1 MLLNIF
7 YIAIALLALSFSIF
21 IHELGHFIAAK
32 KRGLIADRFSIGFGP
47 RLFGW
52 KWRGTDFRISL
63 LPLGGYVSLPQLAD
77 MGRLEGGEEDENQ
90 DLPPISYADKMIVAV
105 MGAVFNIIFAFCLSL
120 ILWGVGREIILTTEV
135 NLVPKEILNHE
146 GTPVPGPAYAA
157 GIQEGDQVIT
167 IDGIKIRN
175 WGDIDNVIMT
185 GTQRDDSGRA
195 LAEIEVLRD
204 GETKRFTVHP
214 ELIDV
219 GIDSIRSIAVT
230 PGKGTDIIVLQVQ
243 ESMPAFEAGML
254 PGDKILALDGQAITS
269 SAFLSLYLDKHE
281 GGLIDVSVL
290 REEQEVVLPIEPRIA
305 KGETR
310 PRFGFAYG
318 YDIPT
323 VRVHLNP
330 VEQIVAMARQMKQT
344 LTALVSPKSDVKVG
358 NMSGPIGIVHGLT
371 AMARFGWID
380 LIWFLALI
388 NVNLAIFNVL
398 PIPVL
403 DGGHM
408 TFATYRKLTGRPVPR
423 RIMEG
428 SFTICIILLLSF
440 MLYVSYRDVLRVG
453 LDAGFIE
460 DKPNGTPPEV
470 TQPEKPETAET
481 SQIEDLTAG
490 DAENAETNNE

>member
-7 YIAIALLALSFSIF
+7 YIAIALFALGFSIF
-21 IHELGHFIAAK
+21 IHELGHFLAAK

-47 RLFGW
+47 RLCGW
-52 KWRGTDFRISL
+52 KWMGTDFRISL
-63 LPLGGYVSLPQLAD
+63 FPLGGYVSLPQLAD
-77 MGRLEGGEEDENQ
+77 MGRIEGGEEHEAD
-90 DLPPISYADKMIVAV
+90 DLPPISYTDKMIVAV

-120 ILWGVGREIILTTEV
+120 ILWGVGRDIVLSTQINV
-135 NLVPKEILNHE
+135 VPKEILNHA

-157 GIQEGDQVIT
+157 GIQEGDQIVT

-175 WGDIDNVIMT
+175 WRDIDNVIMT

-195 LAEIEVLRD
+195 LAEVEVLRD
-204 GETKRFTVHP
+204 GVIKRFTIHP

-219 GIDSIRSIAVT
+219 GIDSIRSIAVE
-230 PGKGTDIIVLQVQ
+230 PGRGTDIIVMQVQ

-254 PGDKILALDGQAITS
+254 PGDQILALDGQAVTS

-281 GGLIDVSVL
+281 GGLIDVSIL
-290 REEQEVVLPIEPRIA
+290 REDKEVVLPIEPRVA
-305 KGETR
+305 TGETR

-318 YDIPT
+318 YNIPT

-330 VEQIVAMARQMKQT
+330 FEQITAMARQMKQT
-344 LTALVSPKSDVKVG
+344 LTALISLKSDVKIG

-371 AMARFGWID
+371 TMVRYGWID

-388 NVNLAIFNVL
+388 NVNLAIFNLL

-428 SFTICIILLLSF
+428 SFTICIVLLLSF
-440 MLYVSYRDVLRVG
+440 MAYVSYRDALRVG

-460 DKPNGTPPEV
+460 NKPNGTPSEIMQPVEPEIV
-470 TQPEKPETAET
+470 QAEDV
-481 SQIEDLTAG
+481 SKKALT
-490 DAENAETNNE
+490 AENAEQINE